1 MKDYHARLITL
12 AIMCSG
18 LMVSDHF
25 YTGLIIYGV
34 LSFIET
40 AYMRDM

>member
-1 MKDYHARLITL
+1 MKDYHARLIAI

-18 LMVSDHF
+18 LMVSGHY

-34 LSFIET
+34 FSFIET
-40 AYMRDM
+40 VYMRNM